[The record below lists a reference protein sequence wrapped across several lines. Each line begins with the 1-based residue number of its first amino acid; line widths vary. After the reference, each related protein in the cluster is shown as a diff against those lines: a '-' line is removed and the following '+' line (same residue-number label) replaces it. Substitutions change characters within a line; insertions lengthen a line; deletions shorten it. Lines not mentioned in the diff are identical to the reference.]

1 MIARLGSDSVQKGHE
16 DVYWFGLN
24 VPTSSGELLV
34 LLALG
39 SVVGLQTVERRMSSQ
54 VSDESEVRLKCLLL
68 VQKRDPLG
76 RGARPSLL

>member
-1 MIARLGSDSVQKGHE
+1 VRLGSDGVHRGHK

-39 SVVGLQTVERRMSSQ
+39 SIVGVTN
-54 VSDESEVRLKCLLL
+54 
-68 VQKRDPLG
+68 G
-76 RGARPSLL
+76 